1 MSIKAVIFDMGGV
14 LVRTED
20 RAPRSA
26 LGLRFGKTYTELNGI
41 MFANKSSL
49 RASRGEISAR
59 DHLQQQVMRTLDL
72 PETDEAIDSFINEF
86 FRGDKVDGEI
96 IDYIQ
101 SLRPR
106 YKTVLLSNAWD
117 NLREILVKTWKIAD
131 AFDEIFISAEM
142 GVAKPDPKIYE
153 MVLEKLGIAPEETVF
168 VDDSI
173 ENIESARKLGMHG
186 IYFQDKDVAMAEL
199 KKVLESQK

>member
-20 RAPRSA
+20 RGPRA
-26 LGLRFGKTYTELNGI
+26 TLGLRFGKTYNELDQI
-41 MFANKSSL
+41 VFANKSSG

-59 DHLQQQVMRTLDL
+59 DHMLHVMRTLNL
-72 PETDEAIDSFINEF
+72 PETDEAIDSFVDEF
-86 FRGDKVDGEI
+86 FLGDEVDKEM

-106 YKTVLLSNAWD
+106 YKTVMLSNAWD
-117 NLREILVKTWKIAD
+117 NLRKVLVNKWKIAD

-142 GVAKPDPKIYE
+142 GLAKPDPKIYE
-153 MVLEKLGIAPEETVF
+153 MVIEKLGIAPKEILF
-168 VDDSI
+168 IDDFI
-173 ENIESARKLGMHG
+173 ENIEAARKLGIQTIH
-186 IYFQDKDVAMAEL
+186 FQERDVVMGEL
-199 KKVLESQK
+199 CEMLTG

>member
-20 RAPRSA
+20 RGPRA
-26 LGLRFGKTYTELNGI
+26 TLGLRFGKTYNELDQI
-41 MFANKSSL
+41 VFANKSSG

-59 DHLQQQVMRTLDL
+59 DHMLHVMRTLNL
-72 PETDEAIDSFINEF
+72 PETDEAIDSFVDEF
-86 FRGDKVDGEI
+86 FLGDEVDREM

-106 YKTVLLSNAWD
+106 YKTVMLSNAWD
-117 NLREILVKTWKIAD
+117 NLRKVLVNKWKIAD

-142 GVAKPDPKIYE
+142 GLAKPDPKIYE
-153 MVLEKLGIAPEETVF
+153 MVIEKLGIAPEEIF
-168 VDDSI
+168 FIDDFI
-173 ENIESARKLGMHG
+173 ENIEAARKLGIQTIH
-186 IYFQDKDVAMAEL
+186 FQERDVVMGEL
-199 KKVLESQK
+199 REMLTG